1 MGARLEIR
9 EGETLL
15 ERLLEQGAGIGHDC
29 GGKLAC
35 ASCRVAILDGGESIP
50 AASEDELD
58 MLDRA
63 GTAGYGSRLSCQVE
77 GPAEL
82 VVELPALPSPPA
94 RSKPSRVTTTAR
106 ARGYLARQLR
116 AQPGAIGLRLKV
128 ERSGCSGLRHRVEA
142 AGAIG
147 AHDNVFRDG
156 EITIIVDVD
165 SLPFLAGTVIDVGEA
180 GLNRNLRFDNPNAT
194 ASCGCGESFSALDP
208 ATVGASMLDGL
219 SSLQGATRMIE
230 LKVNDMTCGH
240 CVGAVT
246 KAVKEL
252 DPQAQVRVDLGTKR
266 VSVESAKP
274 AGEVIHAIEEAGYP
288 AVPA

>member
-15 ERLLEQGAGIGHDC
+15 ERLLEDGADIGHDC

-35 ASCRVAILDGGESIP
+35 SSCRVTLVEGE
-50 AASEDELD
+50 AGEASEDELD
-58 MLDRA
+58 LLDRA
-63 GTAGYGSRLSCQVE
+63 GGDLKSDRLACQVH
-77 GPAEL
+77 GPAAL
-82 VVELPALPSPPA
+82 RVEVPAAQVPSPGTFRPVTVTPA
-94 RSKPSRVTTTAR
+94 AAAHLVRFGTACVRLRV
-106 ARGYLARQLR
+106 
-116 AQPGAIGLRLKV
+116 
-128 ERSGCSGLRHRVEA
+128 EHSGCSGLRHRVEA
-142 AGAIG
+142 AGAID
-147 AHDNVFRDG
+147 AHDSVFRDG
-156 EITIIVDVD
+156 EITIIVDAD

-180 GLNRNLRFDNPNAT
+180 GLNRSLRFDNPNAT
-194 ASCGCGESFSALDP
+194 ASCGCGESFSAALDP
-208 ATVGASMLDGL
+208 ATVGASTLDGL
-219 SSLQGATRMIE
+219 SSIQGATQMIE